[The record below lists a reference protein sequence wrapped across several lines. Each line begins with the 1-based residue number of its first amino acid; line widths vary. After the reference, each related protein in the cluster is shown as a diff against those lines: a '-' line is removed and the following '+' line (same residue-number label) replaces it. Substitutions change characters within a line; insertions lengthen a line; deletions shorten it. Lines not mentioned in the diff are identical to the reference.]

1 MKAKKIVIVE
11 SPAKAKTI
19 HSILGEE
26 FVVFPCMGHIVDLP
40 AKNLGVD
47 IEKNFEPHYVVI
59 PKRKQILKDLKSK
72 LESKDDV
79 YIATDPDREGEA
91 IGWHIKDRLPADKNY
106 WRVIFHEITPSAIK
120 EAFANLRNFDL
131 KMVEAQMTRRIL
143 DRVVGYFL
151 SPLLWKKLARGLSA
165 GRVQSVALRLV
176 VDREREILSFKPK
189 EYWEIEAKLTISL
202 EQEEFFLAHLEKKE
216 GKKIEIE
223 NKEQAQQI
231 IEELKDKE
239 FKVEEI
245 KETLKKKIPLAP
257 FTTSTLQQE
266 GFNRLHFS
274 VSKTMLIAQQLYEGI
289 EIGVKGAV
297 GLITYM
303 RTDSI
308 EVAEEAKKQ
317 AQDYIRRYYGERYMP
332 KETYRRKSSKYSQAA
347 HEAIR
352 PTSLERTPEGIKE
365 FLTPDQ
371 YKLYKLIYE
380 RFLASQMAAM
390 EYKVTTVYIQA
401 DKYQFLASGTEVVF
415 DGFAVLYPSDEE
427 KKVLPKL
434 RKEQLLYLLEL
445 LPSQHFTSPPPRF
458 SEGSLVKLME
468 QEGIGRPSTYAPTIQ
483 TLVNRNYVRR
493 NKGYLFPTELGF
505 KVCDLLMKYFP
516 KIIDIKFTAQMEEKL
531 DRIEEGKFTRQ
542 QILEEFYLP
551 FKADLEF
558 ATANLTKEV
567 VFSDKICEV
576 CGKPMVIK
584 WGKRGKFLSCSGYPQ
599 CKNSQAITT
608 GVACPEPNCTGELVE
623 RYYRGKVFYG
633 CSKFPQCKYTTK
645 ELPDQK

>member
-245 KETLKKKIPLAP
+245 KETLKKKIPPAP

-445 LPSQHFTSPPPRF
+445 FPSQHFTSPPPRF

-531 DRIEEGKFTRQ
+531 DRIEEGRFTRQ